1 MIISVFYPRSVLIEE
16 PLYVWIITI
25 LPVIMIWLIN
35 KFLSGGWRRLFYV
48 YACTHLIIIMF
59 KIIVIWEF
67 GVDFYW
73 DFESLEY
80 ILTHGILPI
89 TGVFLLSL
97 AVRWAFKGFGN
108 DNKK

>member
-1 MIISVFYPRSVLIEE
+1 
-16 PLYVWIITI
+16 
-25 LPVIMIWLIN
+25 
-35 KFLSGGWRRLFYV
+35 
-48 YACTHLIIIMF
+48 MF